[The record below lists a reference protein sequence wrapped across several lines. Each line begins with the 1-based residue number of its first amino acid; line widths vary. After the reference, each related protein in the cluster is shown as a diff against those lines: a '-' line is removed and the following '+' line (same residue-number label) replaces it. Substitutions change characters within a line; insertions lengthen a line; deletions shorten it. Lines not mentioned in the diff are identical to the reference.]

1 MTPLLKWLTVTAAI
15 LVLLGAGGLIFISQ
29 RLAPF
34 IEHQLNTHVE
44 GYQFTVGEAHLFPNM
59 TLEIRRLTM
68 IQTEHP
74 DPPVAEIPR
83 WKLGI
88 QWRQIFSGVL
98 VSDYLIDH
106 PTLHITL
113 PQAKKE
119 VQDLDA
125 VPLHKKGWR
134 DAVYSFYPIKIN
146 EFKVVEADVTYI
158 DQDPSKPLHLTHLN
172 FRVGNI
178 HNIRSPNDAY
188 PSDLSLEGNI
198 FDSGRV
204 RLKGHANFLAEP
216 HAGIDA
222 DLGLEHVPLEPLLPV
237 TERYNFQL
245 HGGVLSAE
253 GHLEYSAQSDTEV
266 HLKTMTVDNLHL
278 DYVHTEEATAKEA
291 QISQATKETAKK
303 LKNAP
308 KTLVRIDH
316 VVVTKSEFGFVNKTA
331 KSPYRLFLTH
341 GDLHLDNISNHL
353 SEGTGTVKLT
363 GAFMGSGKTVISGT
377 FRPEDKAPDFDMHV
391 KIEGT
396 QLRSLND
403 LLRTY
408 GNFDVT
414 AGQFSLFSELTVKN
428 GEVSGYIKP
437 LFKDIKVY
445 DARQDEEKSFFHKM
459 YEGLV
464 GGVAH
469 LLENRPREE
478 VATKTE
484 VSGSLSD
491 PKFNTWETI
500 VNLIRNAFIKAFLPG
515 FEREITDKKK
525 LRSGRSPGP
534 GSDPGGSGSQ

>member
-1 MTPLLKWLTVTAAI
+1 MTPLLKWLTVTATI
-15 LVLLGAGGLIFISQ
+15 LVLLVAGSFIFINQ

-34 IEHQLNTHVE
+34 IEHQLATNVE
-44 GYQFTVGEAHLFPNM
+44 GYQFTVGQASLSP
-59 TLEIRRLTM
+59 TLALDIRRLT
-68 IQTEHP
+68 ILQTAHP

-83 WKLGI
+83 WHFSI
-88 QWRQIFSGVL
+88 QWRKIFSGVI

-106 PTLHITL
+106 PTFHITL

-119 VQDLDA
+119 VLDE

-146 EFKVVEADVTYI
+146 ELKIVEADITYV
-158 DQDPSKPLHLTHLN
+158 DQDPSRPLHLTHLN

-178 HNIRSPNDAY
+178 RNIRSANDTY

-204 RLKGHANFLAEP
+204 RMKGHANFLAEP

-237 TERYNFQL
+237 TDRYNFQL

-278 DYVHTEEATAKEA
+278 DYVHTAEATATEA
-291 QISQATKETAKK
+291 QISQVTKETAAK

-316 VVVTKSEFGFVNKTA
+316 AVVNKSEFGFVNKAA
-331 KSPYRLFLTH
+331 KSPYRLFLTK
-341 GDLHLDNISNHL
+341 GELHLDNISNHL
-353 SEGTGTVKLT
+353 SEGTGTIKLT
-363 GAFMGSGKTVISGT
+363 GAFMGSGNTVISGT
-377 FRPEDKAPDFDMHV
+377 FRPEDKSPDFDMHI

-414 AGQFSLFSELTVKN
+414 AGQFSVFSELTVKN

-445 DARQDEEKSFFHKM
+445 DARQDKEKSFFHKM

-469 LLENRPREE
+469 LLQNRQREE

-484 VSGSLSD
+484 ISGSLSD
-491 PKFNTWETI
+491 PKFNTWETV

-515 FEREITDKKK
+515 FEREVTGKKK
-525 LRSGRSPGP
+525 
-534 GSDPGGSGSQ
+534 